1 MAQVKIEQV
10 LRDDASMKKFIH
22 VFDETTK
29 NELLAKGYALINKSY
44 PYIFRNKEDVD
55 GVAVF
60 ESRQML
66 FTDVLHL

>member
-1 MAQVKIEQV
+1 
-10 LRDDASMKKFIH
+10 MKKFIH

-29 NELLAKGYALINKSY
+29 NELLAKGYALINEAH